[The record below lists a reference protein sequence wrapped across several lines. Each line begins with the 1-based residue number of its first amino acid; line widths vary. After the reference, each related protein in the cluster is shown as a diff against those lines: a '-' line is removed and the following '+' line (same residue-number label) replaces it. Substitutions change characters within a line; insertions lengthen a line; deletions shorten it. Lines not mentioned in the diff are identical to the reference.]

1 MSCQITTLV
10 VAPPAIFTAAATLWR
25 ETTAVLSILVLAATA
40 IGTGLA
46 IYNFDVAW
54 WGVRLLLPTR

>member
-10 VAPPAIFTAAATLWR
+10 VSPSAGFTAAATLWR
-25 ETTAVLSILVLAATA
+25 EAAAITSILVLAATA
-40 IGTGLA
+40 IGTGIS